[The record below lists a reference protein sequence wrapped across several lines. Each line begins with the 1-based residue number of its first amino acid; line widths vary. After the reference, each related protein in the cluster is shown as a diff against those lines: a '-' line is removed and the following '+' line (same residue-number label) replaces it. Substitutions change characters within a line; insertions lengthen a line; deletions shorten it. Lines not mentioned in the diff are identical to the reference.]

1 MYQVLKYI
9 KFLFKASNQH
19 GVHSPFVYR
28 LITEGLYQ
36 KIEGPTLQKLFNY
49 KLQLQKN
56 STRLEVNDH
65 GAGSKRIATSKRS
78 IAQIAK
84 IAGSSR
90 KKIALLYKLSNYFQP
105 EKILELGTS
114 LGIGTHALHQGSP
127 QSQITTIEGASEIA
141 SFTKENFKN
150 RAIANV
156 EFINETFDD
165 ALKTIENQSFD
176 LIFFDGHHRYEATLN
191 YVNKLLPTHSNNS
204 VWLFDDI
211 YWSKEMTLA
220 WEVIKQLPEVT
231 VTVDLFYFGVVFFRQ
246 EQAKEHF
253 KIRV

>member
-1 MYQVLKYI
+1 MYQVLQYI

-19 GVHSPFVYR
+19 GVHSPFIYR

-36 KIEGPTLQKLFNY
+36 KIEDSILKKLFNY

-65 GAGSKRIATSKRS
+65 GAGSKRMATSKRS

-84 IAGSSR
+84 ISGSSR
-90 KKIALLYKLSNYFQP
+90 KKIALLYRLSNYFQP

-114 LGIGTHALHQGSP
+114 LGIGTYALHQGCR
-127 QSQITTIEGASEIA
+127 QSHITTIEGASEIA
-141 SFTKENFKN
+141 SFTKGNFRN
-150 RAIANV
+150 RAIDKV
-156 EFINETFDD
+156 EFINNTFDD
-165 ALKTIENQSFD
+165 ALKTLENQSFD
-176 LIFFDGHHRYEATLN
+176 LIFFDGHHTYEATLN
-191 YVNKLLPTHSNNS
+191 YANKLLQTHSNNS
-204 VWLFDDI
+204 VWIFDDI

-220 WEVIKQLPEVT
+220 WKVIKEIPEVT
-231 VTVDLFYFGVVFFRQ
+231 VTVDLFYFGLVFFRQ